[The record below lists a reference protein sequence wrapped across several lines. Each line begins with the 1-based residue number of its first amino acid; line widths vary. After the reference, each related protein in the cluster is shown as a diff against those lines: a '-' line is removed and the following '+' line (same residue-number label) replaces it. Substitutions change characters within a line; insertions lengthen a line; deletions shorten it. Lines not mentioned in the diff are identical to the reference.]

1 MNQRL
6 DPRPVAI
13 CGRPVQSRNDFAN
26 KFKQS
31 ETTGSGISSARD
43 MSPLRADPGSLHEHA
58 QVGSVHEYTDG
69 VDCIENDI
77 TSEVTPTPPLFLLC
91 LALGMFFGLAAA
103 VCAFALGMRL
113 LPLIAVYSAVGSA
126 VFLASA
132 VVLTLLSSENC
143 DEGGR

>member
-6 DPRPVAI
+6 DPRAVAI
-13 CGRPVQSRNDFAN
+13 SGRPEQSRNDSAK
-26 KFKQS
+26 KFEPS
-31 ETTGSGISSARD
+31 ETTSGGSFSARD
-43 MSPLRADPGSLHEHA
+43 MSSLRADPGSLHEHA
-58 QVGSVHEYTDG
+58 QVGSVQEYTNG

-91 LALGMFFGLAAA
+91 LALGMFFGLSAA
-103 VCAFALGMRL
+103 VCAFAMGMRL

-132 VVLTLLSSENC
+132 VALSLLSPENF
-143 DEGGR
+143 DESDC